1 MKQIKKLN
9 KKPNR
14 ILRNYSNQGILS
26 ELLPVVEIES
36 LKSGKLWRK
45 SGEKYASLPPVRLK
59 KKMKVV
65 YSFYQRLYI
74 SEAINEEKI
83 DFLLGIG
90 THRDQQRILTL
101 ADQKLLITLFT
112 LDDIIDASKRTP
124 KKE

>member
-1 MKQIKKLN
+1 
-9 KKPNR
+9 
-14 ILRNYSNQGILS
+14 
-26 ELLPVVEIES
+26 
-36 LKSGKLWRK
+36 
-45 SGEKYASLPPVRLK
+45 
-59 KKMKVV
+59 MKVV